1 MEENRN
7 IRQEIAECEK
17 LLIGLGEEWKAEL
30 VPDIANVYEKLAEL
44 TEGRDFF
51 IVTTVTDARI
61 FESGID
67 ASRIVAPC
75 GNETWR
81 QCSRSCTKDIW
92 EPGEI
97 PFSASMMT
105 SSINCP

>member
-44 TEGRDFF
+44 TREVRELNDF
-51 IVTTVTDARI
+51 ARRTPVL
-61 FESGID
+61 EEHLRGVD
-67 ASRIVAPC
+67 RRL
-75 GNETWR
+75 EKLE
-81 QCSRSCTKDIW
+81 RSSLS
-92 EPGEI
+92 EHRVP
-97 PFSASMMT
+97 S
-105 SSINCP
+105 

>member
-1 MEENRN
+1 MPGVVYNEGQLAAVNWHDNGNGAAGQEMKRRLKMEENQN

-61 FESGID
+61 FCLCVI
-67 ASRIVAPC
+67 
-75 GNETWR
+75 
-81 QCSRSCTKDIW
+81 KK
-92 EPGEI
+92 
-97 PFSASMMT
+97 
-105 SSINCP
+105 

>member
-81 QCSRSCTKDIW
+81 R
-92 EPGEI
+92 
-97 PFSASMMT
+97 
-105 SSINCP
+105 

>member
-61 FESGID
+61 FEEGRQIMRVVD
-67 ASRIVAPC
+67 ACI
-75 GNETWR
+75 
-81 QCSRSCTKDIW
+81 RSNAEHRWVTI
-92 EPGEI
+92 E
-97 PFSASMMT
+97 S
-105 SSINCP
+105 